1 MKKIVVLLVGVLYGL
16 GLYAQTPDSTGVVVC
31 EIPGVLDTLRNET
44 PVCPTLGVT
53 TVALDEEG
61 VQVVFRTPMVGGER
75 FDRLEGHFVLT
86 IDGIAGS
93 FSVDGVFTSG
103 NTLLE
108 GSVRVADDELLQGL
122 DLRDR
127 TLHVTA
133 VVTGCHPAGAA
144 DPTSLEGV
152 TAAPVTYTV
161 PVECLFVF
169 GESDYQHTSN
179 GDFLFKTFY
188 TGDNTAVSHYR
199 YLILNL
205 SGDTLTSI
213 DALCGSAFFS
223 ATVSTADFTALGL
236 PAGRYTAVPVVT
248 PAYASCP
255 STGQPLSF
263 EILPVCTAFDSVVV
277 YTDGEQYQLR
287 AYIDLS
293 AVEPLNP
300 AFTIQATAGQYA
312 GGSEWYVDASQ
323 QFIAT
328 PMTALPNQQTL
339 LQVTASVD
347 ARCGVDL
354 VNEGYVTLSSATV
367 PLTIPMVCPAFYGTE
382 DTLSGGLYKMLSHIN
397 LNGGYDYQHA
407 HFVVNDGIDST
418 DVAATYTSSSQEL
431 ATDGISTTQ
440 NFPWTNKTITLY
452 PVVEVKCGLSM
463 DSYVRITGPTITRS
477 FVTCPSLGSVSL
489 VSNNAQDPTLRED
502 TLLVQVANYNTD
514 LIHRVVFTVTKIGS
528 STEFTWEA
536 DGWSAARG
544 AAYKVL
550 PLALLQQLGL
560 STSNLV
566 ASVDVLMEV
575 NANYAGCS
583 NAALYDKLVT
593 FAPLPECPAFAG
605 AAVTTVSQD
614 YDGNITVATPLVHY
628 NPLLIHHTGVAG
640 QDSLFYT
647 LYINTAGTAQQ
658 GSEAGTI
665 DAVYDV
671 QNMVMTCSI
680 PYHQVVPGARYDF
693 VPRIHLSSYCDSQSG
708 AYATIE
714 GPSGSLVSAVYC
726 PAYTATT
733 NAVRNADGSV
743 TVTHQLLNFTPSLIN
758 PQGNHR
764 VRVVDL
770 SGNQKFSYSSNI
782 EIDDN
787 GLFTC
792 TIPASSFEAYT
803 SQSLKFRPQIYVLNP
818 PCSSLGIGPASD
830 TVCFPYSTLP
840 SFTGVSNTQGSES
853 AKTTLFLNE
862 GIILKSKIA
871 NHSTYS
877 GQIAQAGY
885 LISRNPITEYSADKA
900 VLGTIGGLTG
910 DSLTY
915 KVGLDSCGG
924 VTYYRP
930 FLIMKGCDPQ
940 VVLGQQKSFTMWAPD
955 LTVSAN
961 PASVASGGS
970 VALEAVATMTV
981 GQWNMNTSNGV
992 PCQMIPY
999 FTENCGLNYT
1009 EDCTTTKNMEVWM
1022 YLLIGLRNC
1031 SSFWSSFSG
1040 MIINYMGMDPG
1051 IADFRYR
1058 WERNGTPFF
1067 STNAPSDPGTTTDTP
1082 TATTTYTGVADFSY
1096 NGVHC
1101 IQKQSVTV
1109 TVP

>member
-1 MKKIVVLLVGVLYGL
+1 M
-16 GLYAQTPDSTGVVVC
+16 
-31 EIPGVLDTLRNET
+31 
-44 PVCPTLGVT
+44 
-53 TVALDEEG
+53 
-61 VQVVFRTPMVGGER
+61 
-75 FDRLEGHFVLT
+75 
-86 IDGIAGS
+86 
-93 FSVDGVFTSG
+93 
-103 NTLLE
+103 
-108 GSVRVADDELLQGL
+108 
-122 DLRDR
+122 
-127 TLHVTA
+127 
-133 VVTGCHPAGAA
+133 
-144 DPTSLEGV
+144 
-152 TAAPVTYTV
+152 
-161 PVECLFVF
+161 
-169 GESDYQHTSN
+169 
-179 GDFLFKTFY
+179 
-188 TGDNTAVSHYR
+188 
-199 YLILNL
+199 
-205 SGDTLTSI
+205 
-213 DALCGSAFFS
+213 
-223 ATVSTADFTALGL
+223 
-236 PAGRYTAVPVVT
+236 
-248 PAYASCP
+248 
-255 STGQPLSF
+255 
-263 EILPVCTAFDSVVV
+263 
-277 YTDGEQYQLR
+277 
-287 AYIDLS
+287 
-293 AVEPLNP
+293 
-300 AFTIQATAGQYA
+300 
-312 GGSEWYVDASQ
+312 
-323 QFIAT
+323 
-328 PMTALPNQQTL
+328 
-339 LQVTASVD
+339 
-347 ARCGVDL
+347 
-354 VNEGYVTLSSATV
+354 
-367 PLTIPMVCPAFYGTE
+367 
-382 DTLSGGLYKMLSHIN
+382 
-397 LNGGYDYQHA
+397 
-407 HFVVNDGIDST
+407 
-418 DVAATYTSSSQEL
+418 
-431 ATDGISTTQ
+431 
-440 NFPWTNKTITLY
+440 
-452 PVVEVKCGLSM
+452 
-463 DSYVRITGPTITRS
+463 
-477 FVTCPSLGSVSL
+477 
-489 VSNNAQDPTLRED
+489 
-502 TLLVQVANYNTD
+502 QVANYNTD

-528 STEFTWEA
+528 STELTWEA

-628 NPLLIHHTGVAG
+628 NPLLIHHTGVTG

-647 LYINTAGTAQQ
+647 MYINTAGTAQQ

-665 DAVYDV
+665 DAVYDA

-743 TVTHQLLNFTPSLIN
+743 TVTHQMLNYTPSLLH
-758 PQGNHR
+758 PTASPRAYGYDSTGVQR
-764 VRVVDL
+764 M
-770 SGNQKFSYSSNI
+770 YSTDVQI
-782 EIDDN
+782 TDD
-787 GLFTC
+787 GFMSC
-792 TIPASSFEAYT
+792 TFPASNFDAYP
-803 SQSLKFRPQIYVLNP
+803 SHNMHFRFRVYLSTAYCTQLPN
-818 PCSSLGIGPASD
+818 GPLSD
-830 TVCFPYSTLP
+830 AVCIPYSTLP

-862 GIILKSKIA
+862 GIILRAKIVDYSA
-871 NHSTYS
+871 HSN
-877 GQIAQAGY
+877 QIAQAGY

-915 KVGLDSCGG
+915 KVGMDSCGG

-940 VVLGQQKSFTMWAPD
+940 VVLGQQKSFTMWAPN

-999 FTENCGLNYT
+999 FANSCQLNYT
-1009 EDCTTTKNMEVWM
+1009 EDCSTTKNMEVWM
-1022 YLLIGLRNC
+1022 YLLVGLRYC
-1031 SSFWSSFSG
+1031 PSFWNSFSG

-1067 STNAPSDPGTTTDTP
+1067 STNAPSEPGTTTDTP

>member
-1 MKKIVVLLVGVLYGL
+1 
-16 GLYAQTPDSTGVVVC
+16 
-31 EIPGVLDTLRNET
+31 
-44 PVCPTLGVT
+44 
-53 TVALDEEG
+53 
-61 VQVVFRTPMVGGER
+61 
-75 FDRLEGHFVLT
+75 
-86 IDGIAGS
+86 
-93 FSVDGVFTSG
+93 
-103 NTLLE
+103 
-108 GSVRVADDELLQGL
+108 
-122 DLRDR
+122 
-127 TLHVTA
+127 
-133 VVTGCHPAGAA
+133 
-144 DPTSLEGV
+144 
-152 TAAPVTYTV
+152 
-161 PVECLFVF
+161 
-169 GESDYQHTSN
+169 
-179 GDFLFKTFY
+179 
-188 TGDNTAVSHYR
+188 
-199 YLILNL
+199 
-205 SGDTLTSI
+205 
-213 DALCGSAFFS
+213 
-223 ATVSTADFTALGL
+223 
-236 PAGRYTAVPVVT
+236 
-248 PAYASCP
+248 
-255 STGQPLSF
+255 
-263 EILPVCTAFDSVVV
+263 
-277 YTDGEQYQLR
+277 
-287 AYIDLS
+287 
-293 AVEPLNP
+293 
-300 AFTIQATAGQYA
+300 
-312 GGSEWYVDASQ
+312 
-323 QFIAT
+323 
-328 PMTALPNQQTL
+328 
-339 LQVTASVD
+339 
-347 ARCGVDL
+347 
-354 VNEGYVTLSSATV
+354 NEGYVTLSSATV
-367 PLTIPMVCPAFYGTE
+367 PLTIPMVCPTFYGTE

-397 LNGGYDYQHA
+397 LNGGYDYQQA

-463 DSYVRITGPTITRS
+463 GSYVRITGPAITRS

-489 VSNNAQDPTLRED
+489 VSNNAQDPMLRED

-628 NPLLIHHTGVAG
+628 NPLLIHHTGVPG

-743 TVTHQLLNFTPSLIN
+743 TVTHQMLNYTPSLLH
-758 PQGNHR
+758 PTASPRAYGYDSTGVQR
-764 VRVVDL
+764 M
-770 SGNQKFSYSSNI
+770 YSTDVQI
-782 EIDDN
+782 TDD
-787 GLFTC
+787 GFMSC
-792 TIPASSFEAYT
+792 TFPASNFDAYP
-803 SQSLKFRPQIYVLNP
+803 SHNMHFRFRVYLSTAYCTQLPN
-818 PCSSLGIGPASD
+818 GPLSD
-830 TVCFPYSTLP
+830 AVCIPYSTLP

-862 GIILKSKIA
+862 GIILRAKIVD
-871 NHSTYS
+871 YS
-877 GQIAQAGY
+877 AQSNQIAQAGY
-885 LISRNPITEYSADKA
+885 LVSREPITEYSADKA

-915 KVGLDSCGG
+915 KVGMDSCGG

-940 VVLGQQKSFTMWAPD
+940 VVLGQQKSFTMWAPN

-999 FTENCGLNYT
+999 FANSCQLNYT
-1009 EDCTTTKNMEVWM
+1009 EDCSTTKNMEVWM
-1022 YLLIGLRNC
+1022 YLLVGLRYC
-1031 SSFWSSFSG
+1031 PSFWNSFSG

-1067 STNAPSDPGTTTDTP
+1067 STNAPTDPGTTTDTP

>member
-1 MKKIVVLLVGVLYGL
+1 
-16 GLYAQTPDSTGVVVC
+16 
-31 EIPGVLDTLRNET
+31 
-44 PVCPTLGVT
+44 
-53 TVALDEEG
+53 
-61 VQVVFRTPMVGGER
+61 
-75 FDRLEGHFVLT
+75 
-86 IDGIAGS
+86 
-93 FSVDGVFTSG
+93 
-103 NTLLE
+103 
-108 GSVRVADDELLQGL
+108 
-122 DLRDR
+122 
-127 TLHVTA
+127 
-133 VVTGCHPAGAA
+133 
-144 DPTSLEGV
+144 
-152 TAAPVTYTV
+152 
-161 PVECLFVF
+161 
-169 GESDYQHTSN
+169 
-179 GDFLFKTFY
+179 
-188 TGDNTAVSHYR
+188 
-199 YLILNL
+199 
-205 SGDTLTSI
+205 
-213 DALCGSAFFS
+213 
-223 ATVSTADFTALGL
+223 
-236 PAGRYTAVPVVT
+236 
-248 PAYASCP
+248 
-255 STGQPLSF
+255 
-263 EILPVCTAFDSVVV
+263 
-277 YTDGEQYQLR
+277 
-287 AYIDLS
+287 
-293 AVEPLNP
+293 
-300 AFTIQATAGQYA
+300 
-312 GGSEWYVDASQ
+312 
-323 QFIAT
+323 
-328 PMTALPNQQTL
+328 MTALPTQQTL

-418 DVAATYTSSSQEL
+418 DVAATYASSSQEL

-463 DSYVRITGPTITRS
+463 GSYVSITGPAITRS
-477 FVTCPSLGSVSL
+477 FVTCPSLGTVSL
-489 VSNNAQDPTLRED
+489 VSNNAQDPILRED

-514 LIHRVVFTVTKIGS
+514 LIHRVVFTVAGIGS
-528 STEFTWEA
+528 STELTWEA

-628 NPLLIHHTGVAG
+628 NPLLIHHTGVTG

-680 PYHQVVPGARYDF
+680 PYNQVVPGARYDF
-693 VPRIHLSSYCDSQSG
+693 VPRIHLSSYCGSQSG

-714 GPSGSLVSAVYC
+714 GPSGSIVSVVYC
-726 PAYTATT
+726 PAYSPTT

-743 TVTHQLLNFTPSLIN
+743 TVTHQMLNYTPSLLH
-758 PQGNHR
+758 PTASPRAYGYDSTGVQR
-764 VRVVDL
+764 M
-770 SGNQKFSYSSNI
+770 YSTDVQI
-782 EIDDN
+782 TDD
-787 GLFTC
+787 GFMSC
-792 TIPASSFEAYT
+792 TFPASNFDAYP
-803 SQSLKFRPQIYVLNP
+803 SHNMHFRFRVYLSTAYCTQLPN
-818 PCSSLGIGPASD
+818 GPLSD
-830 TVCFPYSTLP
+830 AVCIPYSTLP

-862 GIILKSKIA
+862 GIILRAKIVDYSA
-871 NHSTYS
+871 HSN
-877 GQIAQAGY
+877 QIAQAGY
-885 LISRNPITEYSADKA
+885 LVSREPITEYSADKA

-915 KVGLDSCGG
+915 KVGMDSCGG

-940 VVLGQQKSFTMWAPD
+940 VVLGQQKSFTMWAPN

-999 FTENCGLNYT
+999 FANSCQLNYT
-1009 EDCTTTKNMEVWM
+1009 EDCSTTKNMEVWM
-1022 YLLIGLRNC
+1022 YLLVGLRYC
-1031 SSFWSSFSG
+1031 PSFWNSFSG

-1067 STNAPSDPGTTTDTP
+1067 STNAASDPGTTTDTP

>member
-1 MKKIVVLLVGVLYGL
+1 M
-16 GLYAQTPDSTGVVVC
+16 
-31 EIPGVLDTLRNET
+31 
-44 PVCPTLGVT
+44 
-53 TVALDEEG
+53 
-61 VQVVFRTPMVGGER
+61 
-75 FDRLEGHFVLT
+75 
-86 IDGIAGS
+86 
-93 FSVDGVFTSG
+93 
-103 NTLLE
+103 
-108 GSVRVADDELLQGL
+108 
-122 DLRDR
+122 
-127 TLHVTA
+127 
-133 VVTGCHPAGAA
+133 
-144 DPTSLEGV
+144 
-152 TAAPVTYTV
+152 
-161 PVECLFVF
+161 
-169 GESDYQHTSN
+169 
-179 GDFLFKTFY
+179 
-188 TGDNTAVSHYR
+188 
-199 YLILNL
+199 
-205 SGDTLTSI
+205 
-213 DALCGSAFFS
+213 
-223 ATVSTADFTALGL
+223 
-236 PAGRYTAVPVVT
+236 
-248 PAYASCP
+248 
-255 STGQPLSF
+255 
-263 EILPVCTAFDSVVV
+263 
-277 YTDGEQYQLR
+277 
-287 AYIDLS
+287 
-293 AVEPLNP
+293 
-300 AFTIQATAGQYA
+300 
-312 GGSEWYVDASQ
+312 
-323 QFIAT
+323 
-328 PMTALPNQQTL
+328 
-339 LQVTASVD
+339 
-347 ARCGVDL
+347 
-354 VNEGYVTLSSATV
+354 
-367 PLTIPMVCPAFYGTE
+367 
-382 DTLSGGLYKMLSHIN
+382 
-397 LNGGYDYQHA
+397 
-407 HFVVNDGIDST
+407 
-418 DVAATYTSSSQEL
+418 
-431 ATDGISTTQ
+431 
-440 NFPWTNKTITLY
+440 
-452 PVVEVKCGLSM
+452 
-463 DSYVRITGPTITRS
+463 
-477 FVTCPSLGSVSL
+477 
-489 VSNNAQDPTLRED
+489 
-502 TLLVQVANYNTD
+502 QVANYNTD

-528 STEFTWEA
+528 STELTWEA

-614 YDGNITVATPLVHY
+614 YDGNVTVATPLVHY
-628 NPLLIHHTGVAG
+628 NPLLIHHTGVTG

-647 LYINTAGTAQQ
+647 MYINTAGTAQQ

-733 NAVRNADGSV
+733 DAVRNADGSV
-743 TVTHQLLNFTPSLIN
+743 TVTHQMLNYTPSLLH
-758 PQGNHR
+758 PTASPRAYGYDSTGVQR
-764 VRVVDL
+764 M
-770 SGNQKFSYSSNI
+770 YSTDVQI
-782 EIDDN
+782 TDD
-787 GLFTC
+787 GFMSC
-792 TIPASSFEAYT
+792 TFPASNFDAYP
-803 SQSLKFRPQIYVLNP
+803 SHNMHFRFRVYLSTAYCTQLPN
-818 PCSSLGIGPASD
+818 GPLSD
-830 TVCFPYSTLP
+830 AVCIPYSTLP

-862 GIILKSKIA
+862 GIILRAKIVDYSA
-871 NHSTYS
+871 HSN
-877 GQIAQAGY
+877 QIAQAGY
-885 LISRNPITEYSADKA
+885 LVSREPITEYSADKA

-915 KVGLDSCGG
+915 KVGMDSCGG

-940 VVLGQQKSFTMWAPD
+940 VVLGQQKSFTMWAPN

-992 PCQMIPY
+992 PCEMIPY
-999 FTENCGLNYT
+999 FANSCQLNYT
-1009 EDCTTTKNMEVWM
+1009 EDCSTTKNMEVWM
-1022 YLLIGLRNC
+1022 YLLVGLRYC
-1031 SSFWSSFSG
+1031 PSFWNSFSG